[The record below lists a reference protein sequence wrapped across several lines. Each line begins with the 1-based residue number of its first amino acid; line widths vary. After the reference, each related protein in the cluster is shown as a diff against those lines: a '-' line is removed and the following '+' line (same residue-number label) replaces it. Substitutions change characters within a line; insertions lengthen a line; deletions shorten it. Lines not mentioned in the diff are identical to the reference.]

1 MHPPPEKPP
10 VDRQIKRVAK
20 QMLLNNMKPV
30 QIEKELVLSTDPIS
44 ARYLPTRRQLV
55 NMNTYLR
62 SRYLPSPNALN
73 NIIAMYHDNFLIQL
87 TLYPNFVIIL
97 GAPEAKQ
104 LFQFYGRTIF
114 IDGTFDL
121 CEEKVV
127 LTTIMLSI
135 GELGVPAF
143 FFMLSDSRSSRT
155 YQLFLRQLKEFV
167 DNTYDPE
174 NVFGD
179 YETAIH
185 EAIRV
190 VFPNARYFGDSFH
203 FMQANVRWLRKNKIQ
218 PETQKDVI
226 TSLRLLWTSPTR
238 EEFHQNLQ
246 TLLTKWQHNIPEY
259 SKYFE
264 TVWLKENPPVMWA
277 YFARAA
283 KNLPSGIYRMHALY
297 IKREPIQYYSFNSL
311 IINFVIILEGDHKL
325 EGWHNRL
332 QNWIMPSHQDAI
344 DHVVTNL
351 RNEWIYYHRIIQSP
365 DLFQSVFCLLVLSLI
380 Q

>member
-10 VDRQIKRVAK
+10 LDRQIKRVAK

-143 FFMLSDSRSSRT
+143 FIMLSCNAYSGNKNRTILMGRQSNSVQFSDRCPSSLCAEHHTRGEVVVLCVEGEGDSPREKRGRTPRMARKPARCRSAFRHRVATRSSPSWSKSW
-155 YQLFLRQLKEFV
+155 LIDVPIFSSHG
-167 DNTYDPE
+167 E
-174 NVFGD
+174 N
-179 YETAIH
+179 EL
-185 EAIRV
+185 
-190 VFPNARYFGDSFH
+190 
-203 FMQANVRWLRKNKIQ
+203 ANFWA
-218 PETQKDVI
+218 
-226 TSLRLLWTSPTR
+226 TSP
-238 EEFHQNLQ
+238 
-246 TLLTKWQHNIPEY
+246 
-259 SKYFE
+259 
-264 TVWLKENPPVMWA
+264 PV
-277 YFARAA
+277 
-283 KNLPSGIYRMHALY
+283 NLPRPFLC
-297 IKREPIQYYSFNSL
+297 R
-311 IINFVIILEGDHKL
+311 
-325 EGWHNRL
+325 
-332 QNWIMPSHQDAI
+332 
-344 DHVVTNL
+344 
-351 RNEWIYYHRIIQSP
+351 
-365 DLFQSVFCLLVLSLI
+365 
-380 Q
+380 